1 MNLGIVI
8 SYIIAGMILL
18 SIAMMNIRVQN
29 SSAELTITQI
39 VREHVVSVTDML
51 NDDLPNMGYDVNR
64 TTLQNDDVGNI
75 ILHFANEERIRFYR
89 NLSND
94 PTRTPD
100 RITWEIIDDNPVP
113 GNPNIKTLARII
125 EFESAGTP
133 DTTKIRLGVAEFQ
146 LRYYD
151 TVGAPLGS
159 NIASPGSGSS
169 LSDVKQIHVLLE
181 VQSREPVF
189 NRATGPGRFVRTVWE
204 KRFTPSNIN

>member
-29 SSAELTITQI
+29 STAELTITQI
-39 VREHVVSVTDML
+39 VREHVVSITDIL

-64 TTLQNDDVGNI
+64 TTLQNDDVGNR
-75 ILHFANEERIRFYR
+75 ILHYANANRIRFYR

-100 RITWEIIDDNPVP
+100 RITWELIDDNPAS
-113 GNPNIKTLARII
+113 GNPNIKTLARIV

-133 DTTKIRLGVAEFQ
+133 DTTKIRLGVTEFQ

-151 TVGAPLGS
+151 TVGAPLSS
-159 NIASPGSGSS
+159 NMSPPGSGLN
-169 LSDVKQIHVLLE
+169 LSDVKQIHVVLE
-181 VQSREPVF
+181 VQSREPVY
-189 NRATGPGRFVRTVWE
+189 NRATGPGRFVRTVWD
-204 KRFTPSNIN
+204 KRFTPSNLN